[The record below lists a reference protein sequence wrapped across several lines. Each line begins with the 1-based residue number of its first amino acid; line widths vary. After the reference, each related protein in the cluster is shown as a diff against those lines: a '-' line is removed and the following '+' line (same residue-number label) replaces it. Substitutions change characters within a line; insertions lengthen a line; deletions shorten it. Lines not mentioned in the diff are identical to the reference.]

1 MVDLLNSNDHQDF
14 GKEVFPEAINSHK
27 VQVHLF
33 DGYWED
39 IGTIRAFY
47 EANLNL
53 AGAAPPFDIRNPEAP
68 IYSRPRFL
76 PPTIMGDTQI
86 TGSLIAD
93 GCRIG
98 QNVTI
103 SNSVIG
109 LRTVIGDNV
118 VIKDSVVMGAD
129 FMDDPAKLA
138 DGILPVGIGSGTTI
152 AGTILDK
159 NCRIGSNV
167 QIVNE
172 SGVENQGED
181 DVLQVRDGIPI
192 VIKNGQIE
200 DGFRF

>member
-1 MVDLLNSNDHQDF
+1 
-14 GKEVFPEAINSHK
+14 
-27 VQVHLF
+27 
-33 DGYWED
+33 
-39 IGTIRAFY
+39 
-47 EANLNL
+47 
-53 AGAAPPFDIRNPEAP
+53 
-68 IYSRPRFL
+68 
-76 PPTIMGDTQI
+76 MGDTKI

-98 QNVTI
+98 HNVTI

-109 LRTVIGDNV
+109 LRTVVGDNV

-129 FMDDPAKLA
+129 FMDDPTKLA
-138 DGILPVGIGSGTTI
+138 DGTLPVGIGSGSTI
-152 AGTILDK
+152 SGTILDK

-167 QIVNE
+167 QILNK

-200 DGFRF
+200 DGFTF